1 MSFELRGSMLLY
13 LTITATANFTP
24 AWRAAV
30 IFALTAFFY
39 AAGDIF
45 TTCTFL
51 FGASLANLQLVL
63 GDLFPESQPAH
74 TRRSFGVRWI
84 IQQSWPMALIAVAL
98 FSVGITANPIWPTI
112 FQRIGSTIFPEPNHS
127 ELSAVTCAWAALSAS
142 FITLSVMFSPPLQRL
157 FSHRH
162 LLFLGSIS
170 YPMYL
175 LHGTL
180 LRIILVRLL
189 KGQSITKTV
198 TSLNEVGAE
207 ILIVQTDFLA
217 LIWASLK
224 CLVWMG
230 ILVCASVL
238 WRNHIDVAIVR
249 FTKTMEGRMTGNGA
263 STVPADV
270 ATVERVPV
278 ANHNG
283 DIEKGVESTN
293 S

>member
-1 MSFELRGSMLLY
+1 MLIY
-13 LTITATANFTP
+13 LTILATANFTP
-24 AWRAAV
+24 TWRVAV
-30 IFALTAFFY
+30 MFALTAFFY
-39 AAGDIF
+39 AAGEIF
-45 TTCTFL
+45 GTCTFL
-51 FGASLANLQLVL
+51 FGALLANLQLVL
-63 GDLFPESQPAH
+63 GDRFPESQ
-74 TRRSFGVRWI
+74 TDSSRRSFCVRSAK
-84 IQQSWPMALIAVAL
+84 QSWPVAL
-98 FSVGITANPIWPTI
+98 FVVALLSDGLPVSGPPKPIWTSI
-112 FQRIGSTIFPEPNHS
+112 FRRIGIAIFPENGRSH
-127 ELSAVTCAWAALSAS
+127 LSALSYSWAGTSAS
-142 FITLSVMFSPPLQRL
+142 FITLSVMFSPRLQL
-157 FSHRH
+157 FFSHRY
-162 LLFLGSIS
+162 LVFLGSIS

-175 LHGTL
+175 LHGALIKT
-180 LRIILVRLL
+180 ILVRLL
-189 KGQSITKTV
+189 KGQGITKTV

-263 STVPADV
+263 ITVPAD
-270 ATVERVPV
+270 VERVPV
-278 ANHNG
+278 ADHNG